1 MSVFQVRTGDL
12 VTNIGHGVPFLIA
25 ECCNN
30 FQGSIEIARA
40 MIASAA
46 EAGAHA
52 VKFQHRGRLSFAQ
65 LLELRATAQQCGLH
79 FLCTGYTM
87 PGQAELVN
95 KELVQTLKIGSA
107 EATDVDYLRLVASL
121 GLPTIVSTGC
131 MTAADVE
138 QIVDIFHEA
147 GTPLALMHTVSIYP
161 TPIEQAN
168 LCAFQ
173 QIDLMKR
180 DYSIRRGDAI
190 GYSDHTATIEAVT
203 AAIVLGAQIVE
214 MHFTLSRNLPGP
226 DQCVSFEPPEFAA
239 IARFARA
246 WPTMR
251 DNPRKEP
258 LPEER
263 TKIDLFRKE
272 EWRR

>member
-1 MSVFQVRTGDL
+1 MSVFQVRTGDR
-12 VTNIGHGVPFLIA
+12 VTDIGHGASFLIA

-30 FQGSIEIARA
+30 FQGSIGIAEE
-40 MIASAA
+40 MIEAA
-46 EAGAHA
+46 RVAGAHA
-52 VKFQHRGRLSFAQ
+52 VKFQHRGRLTFDQ
-65 LLELRATAQQCGLH
+65 LQHLRTRAIGAGLH
-79 FLCTGYTM
+79 FLCTGYSTD
-87 PGQAELVN
+87 GQDDLIRMG
-95 KELVQTLKIGSA
+95 LVQTLKIGSA
-107 EATDVDYLRLVASL
+107 EATDFNLLRYVASHHI
-121 GLPTIVSTGC
+121 PTIVSTGC
-131 MTAADVE
+131 MTAMDVHS
-138 QIVDIFHEA
+138 IVEIFHKA
-147 GTPLALMHTVSIYP
+147 DTPLALMHTVSIYP

-173 QIDLMKR
+173 ETLVLHHMPQ
-180 DYSIRRGDAI
+180 AF

-203 AAIVLGAQIVE
+203 ASIVLGAQLVE

-226 DQCVSFEPPEFAA
+226 DQCVSFEPPEFAS